1 MKYKT
6 AILLMLLVVAGCR
19 TNSANGQVIPGSD
32 GITIERCNEIVSKI
46 PDHNPYEFDPSLFS
60 KEFVGLMN
68 DFQSV
73 AEGGDVLLSS
83 LLGEIGGDEFMYY
96 WHSGNGEG
104 FTGNAQKSYTF
115 LGGSGC
121 QATLL
126 LNMDEAFY
134 DENGSKL
141 YDLHDSFKMLLVKE
155 NGKWVLDDW
164 FQDYGGEEM
173 YSRKDELK
181 EYLASERSIDYVC
194 FLGRFSDD
202 GQPASFKAMLA
213 IGDEL
218 IGAFRFD
225 SARDDFYYLLNGS
238 LDDGGNIHFKV
249 NADDGSEHVFSGS
262 ISSDRKNITG
272 ECQVYSL
279 SSGSSGDRRLKSTR
293 SFVMDRTTPEKLK
306 RF

>member
-1 MKYKT
+1 MKSNS
-6 AILLMLLVVAGCR
+6 AILLMLLAVAGCR
-19 TNSANGQVIPGSD
+19 SNSANGQVIPGSD
-32 GITIERCNEIVSKI
+32 GITIERCNEIVNKI
-46 PDHNPYEFDPSLFS
+46 PDHSPYEFDPSIFS

-68 DFQSV
+68 DFLSV
-73 AEGGDVLLSS
+73 SETGDAFMAT
-83 LLGEIGGDEFMYY
+83 LLGGIGEDEFMYY

-115 LGGSGC
+115 LGGSGN

-141 YDLHDSFKMLLVKE
+141 YDLHDTFKMLLVKE

-164 FQDYGGEEM
+164 FQDYGGDEM

-181 EYLASERSIDYVC
+181 EYLDSERSIDYVC

-218 IGAFRFD
+218 NGAFRFD
-225 SARDDFYYLLNGS
+225 GARDDGYYLLNGS
-238 LDDGGNIHFKV
+238 LDDNGGIHFNV
-249 NADDGSEHVFSGS
+249 NADSDSEYVFSGS
-262 ISSDRKNITG
+262 ISSDYRRITG
-272 ECQVYSL
+272 ECQVYFL
-279 SSGSSGDRRLKSTR
+279 SSGSSSDRHLQSTR
-293 SFVMDRTTPEKLK
+293 SFVMERTIPEKLK
-306 RF
+306 RL